1 VSFTSIYRLIE
12 SEEKSALFL
21 VGTRAEVIK
30 IRPVIKRLVSAEIPV
45 DLIWAGLHSSAALEN
60 VRPFLRNIY
69 TLNSGDEDKE
79 TPIAVLVWFLRSNI
93 KLQFLALRL
102 RIRRKSFPLLLIHG
116 DTLCTL
122 MGALFAVTAKTRAG
136 HIEAAVRSGA
146 IFRPFPE
153 EISRRIVSNL
163 VGVHFAPGDKEFKKA
178 QSYRGKSFDTKH
190 NTSRD
195 ALYDDLENFAI
206 TDLGYL
212 VVTLHRT
219 ELLSDRKKFSDI
231 CRELIDLSKS
241 YEVRWFVGGHEK
253 ASLEKFNLLTEIE
266 NSSITLRSRTE
277 HSAFVREIAQAH
289 CVITDSG
296 GLQSECHDMG
306 IPVIVH
312 RKESE
317 YSGGPGD
324 FWILTDWKIA
334 PIAEFLMK
342 LKGVLPKRGNKAEAV
357 ASDIIAAEI
366 IQQIEMFRG

>member
-1 VSFTSIYRLIE
+1 
-12 SEEKSALFL
+12 
-21 VGTRAEVIK
+21 VIK
-30 IRPVIKRLVSAEIPV
+30 IRPVIKRLAFAGIHV
-45 DLIWAGLHSSAALEN
+45 DLIWAGLHSSTALGS
-60 VRPFLRNIY
+60 VRPLLRNVY
-69 TLNSGDEDKE
+69 MLNSDDQDKE

-93 KLQFLALRL
+93 KLQFLALALRL
-102 RIRRKSFPLLLIHG
+102 KRKRFPLLLIHG

-122 MGALFAVTAKTRAG
+122 MGALFAITAKIRAG

-146 IFRPFPE
+146 IIRPFPE

-163 VGVHFAPGDKEFKKA
+163 VRLHFAPGDKEFKKA
-178 QSYRGKSFDTKH
+178 QSYRGKSFNTKH

-195 ALYDDLENFAI
+195 ALYDDLDHFPI

-212 VVTLHRT
+212 AVTLHRT
-219 ELLSDRKKFSDI
+219 ELLSDRKKFSEI
-231 CRELIDLSKS
+231 CRELINLSKI

-253 ASLEKFNLLTEIE
+253 ASLEKFDLLAEIE
-266 NSSITLRSRTE
+266 NSSISLRSRTE
-277 HSAFVREIAQAH
+277 HSAFVREIARAH

-296 GLQSECHDMG
+296 GLQSECHDLG

-317 YSGGPGD
+317 YSGGPGG
-324 FWILTDWKIA
+324 FWILTDWEIA
-334 PIAEFLMK
+334 PIAEFLKK

-366 IQQIEMFRG
+366 IQEIEMFRG